1 MDIQKIVKNSL
12 KLQDG
17 IWQSD
22 SSGYWSNIDKEQMG
36 RFLEDLD
43 TIGSLAVV
51 RKHFPQHE
59 EVIFSPQRV
68 GGVGMLDF
76 QATDVVL
83 DAGCMWGAL
92 TVPIA
97 RMGCKVIGVDQT
109 RDSIRL
115 LKARL
120 DEEGLEQAQLVQC
133 NLNQLQL
140 ADESIDKAIVNG
152 VLEWLAEGTIELD
165 SYQKNIPSDKT
176 SPKKT
181 QIDKTPYEIQLDF
194 LSKINRSLKKDG
206 LLYLA
211 IENRFDL
218 INFIG
223 AKDPHTGQRFIT
235 IWPRFVQ
242 EFMAKIFTGR
252 SYLTWTY
259 SRTALHDMLTK
270 AGFNNIEFR
279 YAFSNYRLPELILTD
294 SGMKLCKPLRHRTF
308 NTIIHK
314 VLLFTLETV
323 FYRWL
328 RCSSLAPAFIVIA
341 KKQ

>member
-1 MDIQKIVKNSL
+1 MDIEKIIKNSI

-22 SSGYWSNIDKEQMG
+22 SSGYWSNIDQEQMG

-43 TIGSLAVV
+43 SIGSLAVV

-68 GGVGMLDF
+68 GGVGILDF
-76 QATDVVL
+76 KATDVVL

-92 TVPIA
+92 AVPIA
-97 RMGCKVIGVDQT
+97 RMGCNVIGVDQT
-109 RDSIRL
+109 LDSMRL

-120 DEEGLEQAQLVQC
+120 DEEGLDQAQLVQC

-152 VLEWLAEGTIELD
+152 VLEWLAEGVVEVD
-165 SYQKNIPSDKT
+165 SFQQNTQSDKT
-176 SPKKT
+176 QTTTS
-181 QIDKTPYEIQLDF
+181 QVKTPYEIQLDF
-194 LSKINRSLKKDG
+194 LTKINRSIKQDG
-206 LLYLA
+206 ELYLA

-235 IWPRFVQ
+235 IWPRFIQ
-242 EFMAKIFTGR
+242 EFMAKKITGR

-259 SRTALHDMLTK
+259 SRAALHDMLTK
-270 AGFNNIEFR
+270 AGYSNIEFR
-279 YAFSNYRLPELILTD
+279 YAFTNYRLPELILTD
-294 SGMKLCKPLRHRTF
+294 NAMKRCKPLRHRTF
-308 NTIIHK
+308 KSIIKK
-314 VLLFTLETV
+314 VLVYTLETI

-328 RCSSLAPAFIVIA
+328 HMGSLAPAFIVVA

>member
-22 SSGYWSNIDKEQMG
+22 SGGYWSNIEQEQMTK
-36 RFLEDLD
+36 FLEDLD
-43 TIGSLAVV
+43 SMDSLAVV

-68 GGVGMLDF
+68 GGVGILDF
-76 QATDVVL
+76 QPSDVVL

-92 TVPIA
+92 AVPIA
-97 RMGCKVIGVDQT
+97 HMGCQVIGVDQT
-109 RDSIRL
+109 RESMQL
-115 LKARL
+115 MKSRL
-120 DEEGLEQAQLVQC
+120 DEAGLDQAQLVQC
-133 NLNQLQL
+133 NLNKLQL
-140 ADESIDKAIVNG
+140 ADESIDKVIVNG
-152 VLEWLAEGTIELD
+152 VLEWLAEGNVELD
-165 SYQKNIPSDKT
+165 SFQKDKLSKNSQT
-176 SPKKT
+176 KKADT
-181 QIDKTPYEIQLDF
+181 DQNPYDIQLSF
-194 LSKINRSLKKDG
+194 LKKINRSIKKDG

-211 IENRFDL
+211 IENRFDI

-235 IWPRFVQ
+235 IWPRFIQ
-242 EFMAKIFTGR
+242 EFMAKKFTGR

-259 SRTALHDMLTK
+259 SKAELKDMLIE

-279 YAFSNYRLPELILTD
+279 YAFSNYRQPELVLTD
-294 SGMKLCKPLRHRTF
+294 NGMKQCIPLRHRTF
-308 NTIIHK
+308 NSIIKK
-314 VLLFTLETV
+314 VLLYSLETV
-323 FYRWL
+323 FYSWL
-328 RCSSLAPAFIVIA
+328 RLSSLAPAFIVIA